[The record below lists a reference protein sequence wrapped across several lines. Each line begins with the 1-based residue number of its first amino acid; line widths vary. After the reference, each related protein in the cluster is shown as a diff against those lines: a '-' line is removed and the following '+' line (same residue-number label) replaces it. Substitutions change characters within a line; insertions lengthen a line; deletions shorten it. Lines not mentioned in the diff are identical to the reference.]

1 MLFDKNEEIRN
12 ELNKYIKK
20 FGVKKIHIAR
30 EVGLTGTTIG
40 LFLKGQRQLSL
51 STLEKIEALMEERM

>member
-1 MLFDKNEEIRN
+1 MLFDKNEDVRN
-12 ELNKYIKK
+12 ELDKYIKK

-40 LFLKGQRQLSL
+40 LFLKGKRQLSL